1 MNNNTVKRTI
11 LFTTFA
17 LVIITGIIFR
27 QPFIRMLPLMISII
41 IMMFQSEANRYAYI
55 AGGTNAVLYAYV
67 YFRLGLYAS
76 AASALFISFPI
87 QVLTFLNWNKHSY
100 KQSTQFKKMSDKAR
114 AYIAIGVLL
123 GWMIVLKVLQLAGS
137 EYAVLDNTSSL
148 LGILVS
154 VLTMMA
160 YIEYSYLWII
170 SAAIKIMLDIQ
181 VAANNVSHI
190 TYVIYSCYSMWC
202 VIMAFMNVQ
211 KLYKQQTGN
220 KKIKS

>member
-17 LVIITGIIFR
+17 LVIITGIIFG
-27 QPFIRMLPLMISII
+27 QPFIRMLPLIISII

-55 AGGTNAVLYAYV
+55 AGGVNAVLYAYV

-76 AASALFISFPI
+76 AASALFFSFPI

-100 KQSTQFKKMSDKAR
+100 KKSTQFKSLSDKAR
-114 AYIAIGVLL
+114 IYIAVGLIV
-123 GWMIVLKVLQLAGS
+123 GWLAVLKVLQLVGS
-137 EYAVLDNTSSL
+137 EYAILDNTASM

-154 VLTMMA
+154 VLTMRA
-160 YIEYSYLWII
+160 YIEYSYLWIVSTAMSVI
-170 SAAIKIMLDIQ
+170 LNIQ
-181 VAANNVSHI
+181 VAVNNISHI

-202 VIMAFMNVQ
+202 VCMAFINVR
-211 KLYKQQTGN
+211 KLYKQQTEN
-220 KKIKS
+220 K